1 MAAPDWAPTP
11 DQVAALMHSRTRGR
25 DSIAA
30 TAAREQGRFTTTT
43 RPSLTQ
49 ATNLIELACNDVA
62 VAFAGRSPCTAT
74 LRSAAGTAAA
84 YRTAQLIE
92 ASYAPERTNHLG
104 LAHRVFGELAADAIR
119 AVAVA
124 VAAGCPLDEPEE
136 P

>member
-1 MAAPDWAPTP
+1 MAPPDWAPTA

-30 TAAREQGRFTTTT
+30 TAAREQGRFTPDT
-43 RPSLTQ
+43 RPSDTQ
-49 ATNLIELACNDVA
+49 VARLIELACNDVA
-62 VAFAGRSPCTAT
+62 VSFAGRSPCTAT
-74 LRSAAGTAAA
+74 LEAAAGTAAA

-104 LAHRVFGELAADAIR
+104 LAHEVFGKLADDAIR

-124 VAAGCPLDEPEE
+124 IAAGCPLDAPET

>member
-1 MAAPDWAPTP
+1 MATPVWAPTA

-30 TAAREQGRFTTTT
+30 TAAREQGRFTANT
-43 RPSLTQ
+43 RPSDTQ
-49 ATNLIELACNDVA
+49 VSNLIELACNDVA
-62 VAFAGRSPCTAT
+62 VAFAGRSPCTET

>member
-1 MAAPDWAPTP
+1 MAPPDWAPTA

-30 TAAREQGRFTTTT
+30 VAAREQGRFTANT
-43 RPSLTQ
+43 RPSATQ
-49 ATNLIELACNDVA
+49 VSNLIELACNDVA
-62 VAFAGRSPCTAT
+62 VSFAGRSPCTET

-104 LAHRVFGELAADAIR
+104 LAHEIFGELAADAIR

-124 VAAGCPLDEPEE
+124 VAAGCPLDEPET